1 MNYSLQSGIFPD
13 SFWVATVKSWV
24 KKPTLD
30 PLGIITMLFSNLPF
44 LSKDVEEVL
53 LKQ

>member
-1 MNYSLQSGIFPD
+1 MNSSLQSGISPN
-13 SFWVATVKSWV
+13 SFKVATVKSWV
-24 KKPTLD
+24 KKNTLD
-30 PLGIITMLFSNLPF
+30 PLMIITMLFSNIPF